1 MARQLPD
8 INFYSRAYDN
18 FLEPEICDEFVKLYE
33 QTLTE
38 EMDRVKELDLCYEK
52 DGTKICNQCTCM
64 RMNIMKHDRF
74 RDLNKLMIG
83 RFQGAVKRYK
93 EDVNLHPV
101 QWPKRYGWEEF
112 KIKRYVI
119 GQNEEFKHHVDVTS
133 HPSAARFLHM
143 MVYLNDDFKEG
154 ETIFPVFGDTIQPK
168 KGKLFM
174 FPPLW
179 PYLHAGK
186 LPKGPGFAKY
196 FLGTYLTYE

>member
-1 MARQLPD
+1 MTND

-18 FLEPEICDEFVKLYE
+18 FLEPSVCDEYINLYE
-33 QTLTE
+33 QTLKE
-38 EMDRVKELDLCYEK
+38 EADRVKELDLCYEK

-64 RMNIMKHDRF
+64 RVNIMRHDRF
-74 RDLNKLMIG
+74 KELNKMVLKKLMS
-83 RFQGAVKRYK
+83 AVKRYK
-93 EDVNLHPV
+93 QDVNLHSV
-101 QWPKRYGWEEF
+101 QWPKKYGWEEF

-119 GQNEEFKHHVDVTS
+119 DKAEEFKHHVDVTS
-133 HPSAARFLHM
+133 HSTAKRFLVLM
-143 MVYLNDDFKEG
+143 IYLNDNFSEG
-154 ETIFPVFGDTIQPK
+154 ETIFPVFGDTIKPK

>member
-1 MARQLPD
+1 MTND

-18 FLEPEICDEFVKLYE
+18 FLEPSVCDEYINLYE
-33 QTLTE
+33 QTLKE
-38 EMDRVKELDLCYEK
+38 EADRVKELDLCYEK

-64 RMNIMKHDRF
+64 RVNIMRHDRF
-74 RDLNKLMIG
+74 KELNKMVLKKLMS
-83 RFQGAVKRYK
+83 AVKRYK
-93 EDVNLHPV
+93 QDVNLHSV
-101 QWPKRYGWEEF
+101 QWPKKYGWEEF

-119 GQNEEFKHHVDVTS
+119 GKAEEFKHHVDVTS
-133 HPSAARFLHM
+133 HSTAKRFLVLM
-143 MVYLNDDFKEG
+143 IYLNDNFSEG
-154 ETIFPVFGDTIQPK
+154 ETIFPVFGDTIKPK
-168 KGKLFM
+168 KGRLFM